1 MIEAARRDGIR
12 RRLIGVTIAGADAGQ
27 LPGVGSEIQHQGES
41 IGVLANM
48 GYSYT
53 LGQAIGVGFID
64 TPYAYVG
71 LDYRA
76 LRKELK
82 FSASSPAPT
91 KNDRIT
97 RGFCLK
103 RPTAR

>member
-1 MIEAARRDGIR
+1 MGLNAGVLLRGLPAAAR
-12 RRLIGVTIAGADAGQ
+12 LN
-27 LPGVGSEIQHQGES
+27 LPPSP
-41 IGVLANM
+41 VLHREAMNRI
-48 GYSYT
+48 
-53 LGQAIGVGFID
+53 LALAF
-64 TPYAYVG
+64 G
-71 LDYRA
+71 LLSYRA

>member
-1 MIEAARRDGIR
+1 MRQGMAEIVALGD
-12 RRLIGVTIAGADAGQ
+12 VTAQSPQELEDRAMLHALADDPKTQ
-27 LPGVGSEIQHQGES
+27 V
-41 IGVLANM
+41 V
-48 GYSYT
+48 T
-53 LGQAIGVGFID
+53 
-64 TPYAYVG
+64 
-71 LDYRA
+71 YRA